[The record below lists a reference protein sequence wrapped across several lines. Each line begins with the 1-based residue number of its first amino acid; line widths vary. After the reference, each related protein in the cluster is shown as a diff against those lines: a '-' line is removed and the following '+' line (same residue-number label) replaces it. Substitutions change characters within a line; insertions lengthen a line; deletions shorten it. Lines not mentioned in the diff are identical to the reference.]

1 MTSARAGRWLTVLAA
16 AMLAL
21 GVPTGAAWAHSSEI
35 GTTPS
40 AGDVLDAAPSEVRVE
55 FDSDLLDMGAAI
67 VVRDAA
73 GASVVVGEPEVG
85 RRSLAVPV
93 DPTAR
98 PGDYQVAYRVVS
110 EDGHTI
116 ESTFEY
122 TVAGGSGT
130 VAASPTATP
139 AAPDTPAE
147 PQPAESEPAQSQPAQ
162 SAAAVSSPTEPGTS
176 TPLPWIVAGA
186 AVVLILGI
194 GGALAL
200 RR

>member
-35 GTTPS
+35 STTPS

-85 RRSLAVPV
+85 RRSLSVPV

-122 TVAGGSGT
+122 MVAGGSGT
-130 VAASPTATP
+130 VAASPTTTR
-139 AAPDTPAE
+139 AAPASPAE
-147 PQPAESEPAQSQPAQ
+147 SQPAESEPAQ
-162 SAAAVSSPTEPGTS
+162 SAAAVSSPAEPGTS
-176 TPLPWIVAGA
+176 TPLPWIVAGG